1 MKKVK
6 NALDKSA
13 LWCYNR
19 HIISSKAMTKTD
31 EEPSSQRVGEGAIP
45 IKANRNLITSE
56 LIVPKRNRVGLS
68 VFATSVHRS
77 CRTLKGQ
84 FKLQFEWY
92 REYVYTRLKANA

>member
-31 EEPSSQRVGEGAIP
+31 EEPSSQRVGEGVILTAEVFQAP
-45 IKANRNLITSE
+45 ITSE
-56 LIVPKRNRVGLS
+56 LKVQTPRERSVDAFRDCRVSAYGLFDLEWRLKRNLS
-68 VFATSVHRS
+68 GTA
-77 CRTLKGQ
+77 G
-84 FKLQFEWY
+84 
-92 REYVYTRLKANA
+92 